1 MHSNYVWLEF
11 NFVIFLFNFK
21 NTVYVKLNLG
31 YFLMTSLILLKL
43 SEIAHKIQS
52 ENSLYIF
59 FFIGIETLK
68 SSVFTNLA

>member
-43 SEIAHKIQS
+43 SEIAH
-52 ENSLYIF
+52 
-59 FFIGIETLK
+59 
-68 SSVFTNLA
+68 

>member
-59 FFIGIETLK
+59 LYRY
-68 SSVFTNLA
+68 

>member
-1 MHSNYVWLEF
+1 MHINYVWLEF

-52 ENSLYIF
+52 ENLLYIF
-59 FFIGIETLK
+59 FLSVLK
-68 SSVFTNLA
+68 H